1 MHPPFFLPSAIH
13 RSNMGQGGI
22 MKVFI
27 SWSGPLSRTIAET
40 LHEWMETLL
49 PEELEPWMSR
59 KNVELGVQWA
69 RVLFEELRTTDYGII
84 CLTPD
89 NVDSDWM
96 LFEAG
101 ALAKTFGEEDIGRVI
116 PLLYDVERD
125 KLPSPYIQFQS
136 APLNE
141 EAILHLFLQLNA
153 ELENPAPA
161 ERLTRIFRS
170 VWPEIEKKLDTGV
183 TKLLSEHPEEAYEF
197 YARRYGVGHAEVNF
211 QGILREDGML
221 TIRRQVTV
229 ETFWETKSLDTF
241 LSLPEGNSHNRDS
254 DLARADVVSLE
265 PGRHVEARV
274 RDAEPDRL
282 AAELIFDPPLKPGE
296 RTSYLMTERS
306 IEPIY
311 DLSEGAT
318 ERTKYFGW
326 SVYRPTRSLTITVT
340 LPQSLKPLNPRVEVM
355 RASTFG
361 FSGERVEEAESSRMQ
376 ESLQLRQRNSGEW
389 VLSLTVAFP
398 VHGFIYK
405 VAWDIR

>member
-1 MHPPFFLPSAIH
+1 
-13 RSNMGQGGI
+13 

-27 SWSGPLSRTIAET
+27 SWSGSLSRTIAET
-40 LHEWMETLL
+40 LYEWMKTLL
-49 PEELEPWMSR
+49 PEELDPWMSK
-59 KNVELGVQWA
+59 KNVELGSQWA

-101 ALAKTFGEEDIGRVI
+101 ALAKTFGEDDMGRVI

-141 EAILHLFLQLNA
+141 DAILHLFLQINA
-153 ELENPAPA
+153 GLQNPVAE

-183 TKLLSEHPEEAYEF
+183 TKLLSEHPEQAYEF
-197 YARRYGVGHAEVNF
+197 YARRYGVGHAEVSF
-211 QGILREDGML
+211 QGTLREDGML

-229 ETFWETKSLDTF
+229 EAFWETKTLDTF
-241 LSLPEGNSHNRDS
+241 LTFHEGTNHNRDS

-265 PGRHVEARV
+265 AGRHVETRV
-274 RDAEPDRL
+274 RDAERNRL
-282 AAELIFDPPLKPGE
+282 AADLVFDPPLKPEE

-311 DLSEGAT
+311 DLSDGAE

-326 SVYRPTRSLTITVT
+326 SVYRPTRLLTITVT
-340 LPQSLKPLNPRVEVM
+340 LPESLEPHKPRVEVM

-361 FSGERVEEAESSRMQ
+361 FSGERVEEAESSRLQ
-376 ESLQLRQRNSGEW
+376 ESLHLRQRNGGEW
-389 VLSLTVAFP
+389 ILTLTVDFP

-405 VAWDIR
+405 VAWDLE